1 MSSIATE
8 SHCPGNKAT
17 SRSATT
23 VRLPTHRLKHG
34 HIHLGGHAISTPV
47 VLTVALEATLLALAA
62 WLAPSLRFHEWP
74 PVQFL
79 ATHMPPV
86 AIGAFVLVTLVSLVS
101 VGFYR
106 LGMRQRIHEMLLQ
119 LLGAFLLS
127 SIVLGFL
134 FFLLP
139 DLVLGRGILLIAY
152 AQALPLLLASRLL
165 IVPLIGHEA
174 FAPRILV
181 LGAGPQAAS
190 IDRYRDRARSPSFK
204 IAGFVRW
211 GEEQPEIAPAKT
223 VALDGS
229 LYDYACTNRIDE
241 IVVAI
246 SEDPGSL
253 PYTDLIHCKMGGIHV
268 RDINGFFER
277 EAMLVKL
284 DTLRP
289 NSFVFGR
296 SCRQTFYGTVAK
308 RMLDLATSLTLLVV
322 TWPLMLATALGL
334 LVESRGRGSVLYRQ
348 TRVGQHGRPFT
359 LYKFRS
365 MVMDAERDG
374 VARWAVQND
383 PRVTPLGR
391 FIRKTR
397 LDELPQLINVLRG
410 DMSFVGPRPERPEFV
425 AGLAEQIP
433 HYDWRH
439 MVKPGVTGWAQINY
453 PYASTV
459 EDAANK
465 LEYDLFYVKHQNIVL
480 DVLTIIQT
488 AEIILW
494 GRGAR

>member
-1 MSSIATE
+1 
-8 SHCPGNKAT
+8 
-17 SRSATT
+17 
-23 VRLPTHRLKHG
+23 
-34 HIHLGGHAISTPV
+34 
-47 VLTVALEATLLALAA
+47 
-62 WLAPSLRFHEWP
+62 
-74 PVQFL
+74 
-79 ATHMPPV
+79 
-86 AIGAFVLVTLVSLVS
+86 
-101 VGFYR
+101 
-106 LGMRQRIHEMLLQ
+106 
-119 LLGAFLLS
+119 
-127 SIVLGFL
+127 
-134 FFLLP
+134 
-139 DLVLGRGILLIAY
+139 
-152 AQALPLLLASRLL
+152 
-165 IVPLIGHEA
+165 
-174 FAPRILV
+174 
-181 LGAGPQAAS
+181 
-190 IDRYRDRARSPSFK
+190 
-204 IAGFVRW
+204 
-211 GEEQPEIAPAKT
+211 
-223 VALDGS
+223 
-229 LYDYACTNRIDE
+229 
-241 IVVAI
+241 
-246 SEDPGSL
+246 
-253 PYTDLIHCKMGGIHV
+253 MGGIHV